1 MGSPQCSSGSSGE
14 LRRTVEKL
22 EARLRMY
29 RERSQEFAT
38 KVEEFIRSLKSAI
51 EDVERGESSHRL
63 SEDRLR
69 VAESLRGVL
78 ESLSDVDHERGHL
91 IEGCGVALS
100 ELEKRLAEAQ
110 QR

>member
-1 MGSPQCSSGSSGE
+1 MGSSRRSSGGGSE
-14 LRRTVEKL
+14 LLRAVEKL

-29 RERSQEFAT
+29 RERSEELAT
-38 KVEEFIRSLKSAI
+38 RVEEFIRSLRSAI
-51 EDVERGESSHRL
+51 EDFDRGEELRRL

-100 ELEKRLAEAQ
+100 ELEKRLAEAR

>member
-1 MGSPQCSSGSSGE
+1 MESSRRSSSGSSE
-14 LRRTVEKL
+14 LLRAVEKL

-29 RERSQEFAT
+29 RERSEEFAI
-38 KVEEFIRSLKSAI
+38 KVEEFIKSLRSAI
-51 EDVERGESSHRL
+51 EDVERGEESHKL

-69 VAESLRGVL
+69 VVERLRGVL